1 MVSIKKNVARTTER
15 GQIHIRNEYQGQ
27 HKHMYA
33 LRIRLYDR
41 QPSECMR
48 SGFSA
53 SADAQEK
60 ARTCQI
66 VSVLGAGV
74 RVGHKGYHAEV
85 RRKRRWWT
93 ITEGSRLIIGGSCIS
108 QEDIKARHCVAELE

>member
-1 MVSIKKNVARTTER
+1 M
-15 GQIHIRNEYQGQ
+15 GQ

-33 LRIRLYDR
+33 LRIRLHDR

-74 RVGHKGYHAEV
+74 RVRHKGYHAEV
-85 RRKRRWWT
+85 RRKRRWC
-93 ITEGSRLIIGGSCIS
+93 GGRLRKGRGLLSAFVHKSGGYYSA
-108 QEDIKARHCVAELE
+108 DIALRSSSDG